1 MPDGI
6 RFVSPPEQTIPVARS
21 RSRTTSRSHASG
33 QSATARVWYRRGI
46 PWGGII
52 VSLLVVVAAMF
63 AVDPVRD
70 AATFAGVGEARL
82 DASPAYLALGP
93 ISSILDTLTLLTV
106 GQHIALLL
114 WVIGA
119 FVLWRALRARRQ
131 TVTIARE
138 AIAAVGLLLIIFL
151 TYAAGAIAVR
161 PMAQLAVSDVSVI
174 AIDFHAHTKY
184 SHDGRPGW
192 TEDDVR
198 RWHRGAGFDV
208 AYVTDHR
215 TFEGAERG
223 IAVNPGVAGEGTMLL
238 QGIEAGYNGEHVNIL
253 SAGRRYKGV
262 LTADLRD
269 VDEQSLMLANMFPA
283 TSPLLIETIPGNLS
297 KVSVPTPRGVPP
309 VQAIELV
316 DGSPRGLSQGRRDRD
331 RIVHLADSL
340 NLALVSGS
348 DNHGW
353 GRAAP
358 AWTLMRIPGWRGM
371 PTDSLSRRIEDV
383 LRVARREATRVV
395 ERRVAGGQN
404 PVALALTA
412 PLVAWRMLTTLS
424 ADERVMWLIWTW
436 GIVLLVRGL
445 RRYRPRP
452 SATA

>member
-1 MPDGI
+1 
-6 RFVSPPEQTIPVARS
+6 
-21 RSRTTSRSHASG
+21 
-33 QSATARVWYRRGI
+33 
-46 PWGGII
+46 
-52 VSLLVVVAAMF
+52 MF

-70 AATFAGVGEARL
+70 AGSLAGVGEARL
-82 DASPAYLALGP
+82 DVSPAYMSIAP

-119 FVLWRALRARRQ
+119 FAIWRVMRARRSRT
-131 TVTIARE
+131 TVGRE
-138 AIAAVGLLLIIFL
+138 AIAAAGLLIAIFL
-151 TYAAGAIAVR
+151 TYAVGAMAPR
-161 PMAQLAVSDVSVI
+161 PMAQLTVSDENVLAV
-174 AIDFHAHTKY
+174 DFHTHTKY
-184 SHDGRPGW
+184 SHDGRAGW

-198 RWHRGAGFDV
+198 RWVRGAGFDV
-208 AYVTDHR
+208 AYITDHR
-215 TFEGAERG
+215 TFEGGERG
-223 IAVNPGVAGEGTMLL
+223 IAGNPGVAGEGTMLL

-262 LTADLRD
+262 VTADLRD

-283 TSPLLIETIPGNLS
+283 TTPLLIETIPGNLS
-297 KVSVPTPRGVPP
+297 KVSVPNPRGVPP
-309 VQAIELV
+309 VQAIEIV
-316 DGSPRGLSQGRRDRD
+316 DGSPRGLSQGRRDRT

-353 GRAAP
+353 GRTAP

-383 LRVARREATRVV
+383 LRVNGREATRVV

-404 PVALALTA
+404 PIALVFTA

-436 GIVLLVRGL
+436 GVVALVRAL